1 MTQPGT
7 ANDDSAQNP
16 RVAADAAVLVAL
28 GRRVR
33 RLRLL
38 AELTQAELAAATGMS
53 RSFISLVEHGDSSL
67 QVFRLWRLADA
78 LRVPVAALLP
88 DPPGYADPVPG
99 LTAHP
104 SCAGSGTQPADP
116 VTQTR
121 RSPR

>member
-1 MTQPGT
+1 MTRPRT
-7 ANDDSAQNP
+7 ADTDGV
-16 RVAADAAVLVAL
+16 RDARLASSEAFLAAL

-38 AELTQAELAAATGMS
+38 AELTQAELADATGMS

-78 LRVPVAALLP
+78 LQVPVAALLP
-88 DPPGYADPVPG
+88 EPPDYADPGPRTTSTPLVRREWTP
-99 LTAHP
+99 
-104 SCAGSGTQPADP
+104 PADP
-116 VTQTR
+116 ETQTG